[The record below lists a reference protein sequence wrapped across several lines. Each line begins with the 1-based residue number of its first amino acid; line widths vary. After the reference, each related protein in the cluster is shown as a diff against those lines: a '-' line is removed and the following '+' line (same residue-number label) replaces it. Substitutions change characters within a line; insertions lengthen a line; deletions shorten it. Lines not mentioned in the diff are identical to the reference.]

1 MIQIKDRPQPQL
13 LLDELQT
20 EKFGRTNA
28 FFQEL
33 GSTNSYIKQNV
44 QVLESGFTAVAN
56 FQTGGRGRLGK
67 SFESPSG
74 GLYMSLLVKDLRSED
89 ISSATVKSA
98 VAVSEALED
107 FLGLE
112 HETLGIKWV
121 NDILYDGKK
130 VCGILCELVRDANE
144 NCLVI
149 GIGVNILSISRK
161 ASADVRKTAYSLAEI
176 AGDKAE
182 ELIGN
187 NVREKLC
194 AMILEKLEHY
204 IYLDMSACIETYRER
219 SVVVGK
225 NVYVIKGKDK
235 VFNAH
240 VYGITDDAKL
250 CVCYDDGHFEML
262 YSGDVS
268 IRKE

>member
-56 FQTGGRGRLGK
+56 LQTGGRGRLGK
-67 SFESPSG
+67 TFESPSG

-89 ISSATVKSA
+89 ISSATDKSA

-130 VCGILCELVRDANE
+130 VCGILCELVRDANYYGMKKSIILFGHYSAE
-144 NCLVI
+144 YAGMRVLAHELDRRIVPCVYI
-149 GIGVNILSISRK
+149 DSGEVYEGI
-161 ASADVRKTAYSLAEI
+161 
-176 AGDKAE
+176 
-182 ELIGN
+182 
-187 NVREKLC
+187 
-194 AMILEKLEHY
+194 
-204 IYLDMSACIETYRER
+204 
-219 SVVVGK
+219 
-225 NVYVIKGKDK
+225 
-235 VFNAH
+235 
-240 VYGITDDAKL
+240 
-250 CVCYDDGHFEML
+250 
-262 YSGDVS
+262 
-268 IRKE
+268 

>member
-13 LLDELQT
+13 LLDELKT
-20 EKFGRTNA
+20 EKFGRKNA
-28 FFQEL
+28 FFQEI
-33 GSTNSYIKQNV
+33 GSTNSYLKRNAA
-44 QVLESGFTAVAN
+44 VLDNGFTAVAN
-56 FQTGGRGRLGK
+56 LQTGGRGRLGK

-74 GLYMSLLVKDLRSED
+74 GLYMSLLVKDLRAED
-89 ISSATVKSA
+89 ISSATVKTG
-98 VAVSEALED
+98 VAVCEALEE

-130 VCGILCELVRDANE
+130 VCGILCELVRYGNT
-144 NCLVI
+144 NCLIV
-149 GIGVNILSISRK
+149 GIGLNILSISRK
-161 ASADVRKTAYSLAEI
+161 ASAEVRKRAYSLAEI
-176 AGDKAE
+176 AGDRADE
-182 ELIGN
+182 IIEA

-194 AMILEKLEHY
+194 ARILEKLEHY
-204 IYLDMSACIETYRER
+204 LYKGLSACIETYRER

-235 VFNAH
+235 VVKAH

-250 CVCYDDGHFEML
+250 CVHYDDGHFEML

-268 IRKE
+268 IRPE